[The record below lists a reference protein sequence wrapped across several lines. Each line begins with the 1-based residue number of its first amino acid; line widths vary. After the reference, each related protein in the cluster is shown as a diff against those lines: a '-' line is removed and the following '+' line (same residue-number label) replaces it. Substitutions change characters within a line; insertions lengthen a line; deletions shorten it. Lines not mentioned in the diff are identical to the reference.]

1 MGGEQRQHVV
11 GVARPRLAGVE
22 HERLARQ
29 ALQAQRLA
37 EQRVPGGQ
45 GGDQR
50 LFAEHALADRR
61 VVDADASET
70 DVDTPA
76 LQRLDLLQGGHLQQA
91 QLQLRVAAQVAD
103 QLRQHAIQRR
113 GHEADAEPLAL
124 ALADPPGA
132 VADAFQLVQER
143 RALFVEE
150 APGFGQ
156 AQRPAALQQ
165 GHPEHFL
172 ELLDLPAQRWLGDV
186 QLLGGAGEVEGP
198 GQRLEVA
205 QVTKLHDTSRVWFE
219 RKMILDPSEEGD
231 GCLAETTAKP
241 ARYRASLEQRT
252 VENPTATL
260 VDPRE

>member
-1 MGGEQRQHVV
+1 MRM
-11 GVARPRLAGVE
+11 RPKPMSMR
-22 HERLARQ
+22 
-29 ALQAQRLA
+29 
-37 EQRVPGGQ
+37 P
-45 GGDQR
+45 
-50 LFAEHALADRR
+50 LFS
-61 VVDADASET
+61 AST
-70 DVDTPA
+70 CC
-76 LQRLDLLQGGHLQQA
+76 RGGHLQQA

-132 VADAFQLVQER
+132 VADALQLVQER

-186 QLLGGAGEVEGP
+186 QCSAARV
-198 GQRLEVA
+198 
-205 QVTKLHDTSRVWFE
+205 KLRV
-219 RKMILDPSEEGD
+219 
-231 GCLAETTAKP
+231 
-241 ARYRASLEQRT
+241 RAS
-252 VENPTATL
+252 AWK
-260 VDPRE
+260 